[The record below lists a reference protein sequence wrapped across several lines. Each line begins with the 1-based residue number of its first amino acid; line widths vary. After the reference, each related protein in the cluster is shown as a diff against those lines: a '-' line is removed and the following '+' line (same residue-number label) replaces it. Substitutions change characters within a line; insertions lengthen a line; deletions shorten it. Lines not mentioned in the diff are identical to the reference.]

1 MFLWGIRRVYAV
13 PRSLFEPDRP
23 TPSLRGAT
31 LLRVAVER
39 GIDRGGLLRDW
50 DALTYLAPDPGGGD
64 TPVLAGE
71 LITVP
76 LGKSDTPTR
85 GFVVEVGGEELAAG
99 IPPETLKP
107 ILARSGA
114 RIPEPLVGLGVWM
127 AGYYLCPLGMA
138 MSTMVPAAV
147 KARTGRRV
155 VEHLERSDPVPEL
168 TDLTPKVRAAWDAIR
183 ELKPGVFPLAPR
195 DLADAIGSPTVREVN
210 RLVALGG
217 LIPVERE
224 IVRAREEAG
233 YLPDASALAG
243 APVLTT
249 RQREVVE
256 GIGAALGSF
265 STHLVH
271 GVTGS
276 GKTEVYLQLI
286 ERVVAGGGSAIVL
299 VPEISL
305 TPQASGRFGARFAD
319 AGVAVLH
326 SGLTGAQRHREWKRA
341 SSGEA
346 RVVVGARSAVF
357 APLRRLGLIVV
368 DEEHD
373 TSYKQDQLPRYNA
386 RDVAI
391 VRARLA
397 SCPVVLGSA
406 TPSLESWANAAG
418 DRPRSTLWTM
428 PDRVGGASL
437 PRVELVDMATLLRP
451 EPGQKPPRPD
461 RVPALSP
468 RLRGA
473 LAGALGRGEQALI
486 LLNRRGY
493 AHYLC
498 CASRTCGWVLECE
511 HCDARLVIHTG
522 RQLPQGA
529 IVRCHHC
536 LAEQVVPHRCPAC
549 SGRLLQLGT
558 GTQRVEE
565 ELTGLFTAE
574 RVGEACA
581 LVEGET
587 LARVDADTMRT
598 GRDYFE
604 TLGRFASGEI
614 KVLLGTQMI
623 AKGHDFPNVSLVG
636 VLCADAALALPDFR
650 AAERTFQ
657 LVSQV
662 AGRAGRG
669 EKAGTV
675 IVQAYDPE
683 APAVKLAARHDYPAF
698 ADAELAARRG
708 AGLPPVG
715 RMARVVC
722 RDREFDRARA
732 AAEALAGA
740 LRAGAEGA
748 RVEILGP
755 SPCAIAR
762 VAGYHRFEVLL
773 LAPTARLVQ
782 DCLGGLR
789 ARGLLKSD
797 ARTAIDVDP
806 VALM

>member
-1 MFLWGIRRVYAV
+1 M

-155 VEHLERSDPVPEL
+155 VEHLERPDPVPEL

-233 YLPDASALAG
+233 HLPDASALAG

-286 ERVVAGGGSAIVL
+286 EPRGGGGRLGNRARAGDLAHAAGKRPLRGPLRGCRRGGAALWTDWGAASPGVEAGFFWGGAGGGR
-299 VPEISL
+299 
-305 TPQASGRFGARFAD
+305 G
-319 AGVAVLH
+319 
-326 SGLTGAQRHREWKRA
+326 
-341 SSGEA
+341 
-346 RVVVGARSAVF
+346 
-357 APLRRLGLIVV
+357 PLGG
-368 DEEHD
+368 
-373 TSYKQDQLPRYNA
+373 
-386 RDVAI
+386 
-391 VRARLA
+391 VRAA
-397 SCPVVLGSA
+397 PSA
-406 TPSLESWANAAG
+406 W
-418 DRPRSTLWTM
+418 
-428 PDRVGGASL
+428 
-437 PRVELVDMATLLRP
+437 
-451 EPGQKPPRPD
+451 
-461 RVPALSP
+461 
-468 RLRGA
+468 
-473 LAGALGRGEQALI
+473 
-486 LLNRRGY
+486 
-493 AHYLC
+493 
-498 CASRTCGWVLECE
+498 
-511 HCDARLVIHTG
+511 
-522 RQLPQGA
+522 
-529 IVRCHHC
+529 
-536 LAEQVVPHRCPAC
+536 
-549 SGRLLQLGT
+549 
-558 GTQRVEE
+558 
-565 ELTGLFTAE
+565 
-574 RVGEACA
+574 
-581 LVEGET
+581 
-587 LARVDADTMRT
+587 
-598 GRDYFE
+598 
-604 TLGRFASGEI
+604 
-614 KVLLGTQMI
+614 
-623 AKGHDFPNVSLVG
+623 
-636 VLCADAALALPDFR
+636 
-650 AAERTFQ
+650 
-657 LVSQV
+657 
-662 AGRAGRG
+662 
-669 EKAGTV
+669 
-675 IVQAYDPE
+675 
-683 APAVKLAARHDYPAF
+683 
-698 ADAELAARRG
+698 
-708 AGLPPVG
+708 
-715 RMARVVC
+715 
-722 RDREFDRARA
+722 FDR
-732 AAEALAGA
+732 
-740 LRAGAEGA
+740 
-748 RVEILGP
+748 
-755 SPCAIAR
+755 
-762 VAGYHRFEVLL
+762 
-773 LAPTARLVQ
+773 
-782 DCLGGLR
+782 GG
-789 ARGLLKSD
+789 
-797 ARTAIDVDP
+797 
-806 VALM
+806 